1 MDPLKAQFPNQ
12 RVQYIGHQIG
22 VEEGGV
28 IPLGGGEGGGGA
40 WEKENSQQGL

>member
-28 IPLGGGEGGGGA
+28 GGGGGA